1 MNKIFLLGRITNDLE
16 LKEGKSNYLQ
26 FSIAV
31 NREYKNEAGQYEA
44 DFINCTAFGKT
55 AEIISKYFQ
64 KGSKILVEGRLQQN
78 RYTDTEGNNK
88 SSYNVVVDKIQF
100 IENKQNNQEN
110 VQKEET
116 DPFEEF
122 SEIVEEQATID
133 DYLD

>member
-31 NREYKNEAGQYEA
+31 NREYKNDQGQYEA

-64 KGSKILVEGRLQQN
+64 KGNKILVEGRLQQN
-78 RYTDTEGNNK
+78 RYTDAEGNNK

-100 IENKQNNQEN
+100 IENKQNNQDT
-110 VQKEET
+110 QKEET

-122 SEIVEEQATID
+122 ADEIEEQTSID